1 MNDQAE
7 KLRRLM
13 SNTISYSENSRDQIL
28 IGSEKMAKII
38 SVSSGKGGVGKTN
51 FAINFS
57 IILKRLGYEVAIID
71 ADIGLSNIEI
81 LSGVH
86 IKYSISDIIFNNKT
100 IFDIMES
107 GPEGIKLISGGSGF
121 KEFRL
126 FEQENFQLLIKEIE
140 KLQSIVDYIIID
152 TGAGI
157 SKTVIDFIMTT
168 EEVMLL
174 CTPDPTSIMDS
185 YTLIKTII
193 NNGFEGKVNLIS
205 NLVDSRK
212 EAMDIYKK
220 LHQTI
225 ENFLKFEIFYLGY
238 IEKSKL
244 VNTAVRNQIP
254 FVISNPKDQLS
265 KRISTIAMNF
275 IDGASYIKDDRPSF
289 AKKLLD
295 VFLRRND

>member
-1 MNDQAE
+1 MSDQAE
-7 KLRRLM
+7 KLRKLM
-13 SNTISYSENSRDQIL
+13 SNTISNSDNSIENANKESEA
-28 IGSEKMAKII
+28 MAKII

-57 IILKRLGYEVAIID
+57 ITLKRLGYEVAIID

-86 IKYSISDIIFNNKT
+86 IKYSISDIVFNNKT
-100 IFDIMES
+100 IFDIMEN
-107 GPEGIKLISGGSGF
+107 GPEGIKIISGGAGF

-126 FEQENFQLLIKEIE
+126 FEQENFHMLIEEIE
-140 KLQSIVDYIIID
+140 KLQSMVDYIIID

-157 SKTVIDFIMTT
+157 SKSVIDFIMTT
-168 EEVMLL
+168 EEVMLI

-185 YTLIKTII
+185 YTLVKTIV
-193 NNGFEGKVNLIS
+193 NNGFDGRINLIS

-212 EAMDIYKK
+212 EARDIYNK
-220 LHQTI
+220 LYTTI
-225 ENFLKFEIFYLGY
+225 ENFLKFEISYLGY

-244 VNTAVRNQIP
+244 INTAVRNQIP
-254 FVISNPKDQLS
+254 FVLSNPNDQIS
-265 KRISTIAMNF
+265 KKINTIAMNF
-275 IDGASYIKDDRPSF
+275 IDGSSSIKEDKTSF
-289 AKKLLD
+289 AKKLFD